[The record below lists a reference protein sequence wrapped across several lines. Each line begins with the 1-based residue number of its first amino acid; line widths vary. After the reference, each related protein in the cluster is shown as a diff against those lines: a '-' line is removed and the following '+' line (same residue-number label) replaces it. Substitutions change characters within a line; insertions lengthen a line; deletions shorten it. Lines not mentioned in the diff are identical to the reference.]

1 MRVSPPAAAVAEA
14 KRKEEERKR
23 KESED
28 KKKQEE
34 ARAAAAAIPAAA
46 AAAAA
51 AAGDV
56 HCVCV
61 HVIRT
66 IVCRVTN
73 VYVFHHPQQPLQS
86 NSVSVKRSRVVPRHS
101 IMLALPSRLSG
112 GSFCSVFL
120 CNVRTVDLDRVSAFR
135 L

>member
-1 MRVSPPAAAVAEA
+1 MRVSPPAAAAAEA

-34 ARAAAAAIPAAA
+34 ARAAAAAI

-73 VYVFHHPQQPLQS
+73 VYVFHHPQQPRQS
-86 NSVSVKRSRVVPRHS
+86 NSVSVKRSRGVPRRS

-112 GSFCSVFL
+112 GRFCSVFL
-120 CNVRTVDLDRVSAFR
+120 CRVRTVDLERVSAFR

>member
-1 MRVSPPAAAVAEA
+1 VRVSPPAAAAAEA

-34 ARAAAAAIPAAA
+34 ATAAAAAI

-61 HVIRT
+61 HVIQT
-66 IVCRVTN
+66 SVCRVTD
-73 VYVFHHPQQPLQS
+73 VCVFHHPQQPR
-86 NSVSVKRSRVVPRHS
+86 RS
-101 IMLALPSRLSG
+101 IILALPSRLSG
-112 GSFCSVFL
+112 GRFCSVFFSR
-120 CNVRTVDLDRVSAFR
+120 VRAVDLERVSAFR